1 MTVKQKLLELF
12 ELNKG
17 SFLSGAEIAHSLSCT
32 RGAVWKAVK
41 SLQDEGY
48 EITAVSGKGYRL
60 EMHTDVISEKG
71 IKRYLSPECQWLTV
85 KVHKIINS
93 TNIKLRELASEG
105 ASEGTVVIS
114 GEQTKGRGRLG
125 RSFFSPSDTGVYMSL
140 LLRPV
145 MTADSAVK
153 ITTAAAVSVAEAIEE
168 LSGKSADIKWVN
180 DIYMNG
186 KKVCGILTEA
196 AFSLENGG
204 LEYAVLGIGVNAYA
218 PENGFPDDIKDI
230 AGSVFDERKDDM
242 RNKLAAEI
250 LSRFLKYYSEISQ
263 STYLDGYRKRLMWK
277 GEKINVISGNTNI
290 PAVLSDVDK
299 DCRLLVEYEN
309 GEKAVLSSGEI
320 SIRKV

>member
-105 ASEGTVVIS
+105 APEGTVVIS
-114 GEQTKGRGRLG
+114 GAQTKGRGRLG

-168 LSGKSADIKWVN
+168 LSAKSADIKWVN

-250 LSRFLKYYSEISQ
+250 LSRFMKYYSEISQ
-263 STYLDGYRKRLMWK
+263 NTYLGGYKKRLMWK
-277 GEKINVISGNTNI
+277 GEKINIISGNTNI
-290 PAVLSDVDK
+290 PAMLSDVDK